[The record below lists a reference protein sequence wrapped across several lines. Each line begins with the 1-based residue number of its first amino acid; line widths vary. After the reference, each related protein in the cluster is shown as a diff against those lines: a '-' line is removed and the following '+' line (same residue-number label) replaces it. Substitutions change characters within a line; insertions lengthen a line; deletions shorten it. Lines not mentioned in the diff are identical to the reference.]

1 MSPDRERWLTPVR
14 RGFLFPTSAVSKVF
28 RGKYLDF
35 LTAAHRNGELRMP
48 GADGLHD
55 IRAFECL
62 KSSLQS
68 NDWVVY
74 TKAPFAGAANVVAY
88 LGRYTHKTAIANHRL
103 VDFDGEQVRLRWRDY
118 ARGNKLKVMRLD
130 AGEFIRRFLL
140 HVLPRRFTRLRHY
153 GLLANRGRAR
163 NLALCRT
170 LLAQPAP
177 EPREPETPQ
186 AMMLR
191 LTGTDITVCR
201 QCGYAA
207 LRRILLLAPQH
218 DAVRHVPAPRPP

>member
-1 MSPDRERWLTPVR
+1 MGTRSPEKACHERLL
-14 RGFLFPTSAVSKVF
+14 GFTVPIKTWFP
-28 RGKYLDF
+28 L
-35 LTAAHRNGELRMP
+35 
-48 GADGLHD
+48 
-55 IRAFECL
+55 
-62 KSSLQS
+62 
-68 NDWVVY
+68 
-74 TKAPFAGAANVVAY
+74 
-88 LGRYTHKTAIANHRL
+88 THKTAIANHRL

-118 ARGNKLKVMRLD
+118 ARANKLKVMRLD

-153 GLLANRGRAR
+153 GLLGNRVRAR

-191 LTGTDITVCR
+191 LTGIDITVCR
-201 QCGYAA
+201 QCAVGT
-207 LRRILLLAPQH
+207 LRRRLLLAPQSLTGM
-218 DAVRHVPAPRPP
+218 RRPSFRPP